1 METVTQLETIDKIPV
16 DWKTG
21 SYSFCKHRDKQ
32 QPLSVLTKSRRQF
45 LSMPSWLESKYQPM
59 TTKRFAFKSSKLS
72 SAADQL
78 WSASKSGFK
87 ADEKNIKLDLGKT
100 LAKDKPEK
108 SSNAEATKNT
118 VGSFVFGSKLSEK
131 VIISKEDKM
140 GEQTSACNS
149 ASELIVANSETRGDV
164 PKSVTEVFEEIKQK
178 GASSS
183 FIGNHKS
190 KESVAELEAI
200 SASSSSI
207 TNDDNSIIPS
217 EIDESV
223 PPKLDVV
230 TGEEGEINIYRAV
243 CKLHSFDSS
252 AKSWVE
258 RGMSCLRINER
269 GEEPPYTY
277 RIVGRVMGNQRVVLN
292 SQIFPDMIVEKLSM
306 RRVKFSATAP
316 DSEVPAL
323 FLATASEFVAAQL
336 YGTLSR
342 IVENKKKE
350 ATRKRKFSDMVPEQD
365 NIESAASKKVLAG
378 N

>member
-1 METVTQLETIDKIPV
+1 
-16 DWKTG
+16 
-21 SYSFCKHRDKQ
+21 
-32 QPLSVLTKSRRQF
+32 
-45 LSMPSWLESKYQPM
+45 M
-59 TTKRFAFKSSKLS
+59 TTKRIAFKSSKLS

-78 WSASKSGFK
+78 WSASKNGFK

-100 LAKDKPEK
+100 LAKDKPER
-108 SSNAEATKNT
+108 NANIETVKNT
-118 VGSFVFGSKLSEK
+118 GDSFIFGSKLSEK
-131 VIISKEDKM
+131 VIINNGQDKM
-140 GEQTSACNS
+140 GEQTTAFT
-149 ASELIVANSETRGDV
+149 SEHTAAKSETKGDA

-183 FIGNHKS
+183 FITSHKV
-190 KESVAELEAI
+190 KDSVAELEAT
-200 SASSSSI
+200 SASSSSV
-207 TNDDNSIIPS
+207 TNEGSSIMPS
-217 EIDESV
+217 EKIESV
-223 PPKLDVV
+223 PPKLDVF
-230 TGEEGEINIYRAV
+230 TGEEGEVNIYRV
-243 CKLHSFDSS
+243 MCKLHSFDSS
-252 AKSWVE
+252 TKSWVE

-306 RRVKFSATAP
+306 KRVKFSATAP
-316 DSEVPAL
+316 DSEVPTL

-350 ATRKRKFSDMVPEQD
+350 ATRKRKISDTVPEED
-365 NIESAASKKVLAG
+365 NIDSTASKKVLAE